1 MKLPGDDMH
10 QNCIEIPLHGKFQ
23 DVTFSRVCVASTV
36 QMIRTVTVFMEHS
49 GVLITYLLCSESQYA
64 RHTPFS
70 GVSQYPVVVVVVE
83 SLLCSRRKNLL

>member
-49 GVLITYLLCSESQYA
+49 RVLITYLLCSESQYA
-64 RHTPFS
+64 RHAPFS
-70 GVSQYPVVVVVVE
+70 GVSQ
-83 SLLCSRRKNLL
+83 CCF

>member
-49 GVLITYLLCSESQYA
+49 RVLITYLLCSESQYA

-70 GVSQYPVVVVVVE
+70 GVSQWRVFVE
-83 SLLCSRRKNLL
+83 SLFLARESVFLVD